1 MHVAEKVKYND
12 ASGTDSL
19 VLNEILELLNIVIPS
34 SCFQN
39 TSQPKHD
46 TTSPCNHKLLDLGL
60 LHRALLAFRSLLFS

>member
-1 MHVAEKVKYND
+1 MHVAEKVKYSD

-39 TSQPKHD
+39 TKPAEARHDFSLQP
-46 TTSPCNHKLLDLGL
+46 
-60 LHRALLAFRSLLFS
+60 